1 MSPMRP
7 SRRALVRWSA
17 ALAVA
22 AVLAG
27 CTGGGR
33 PSAPGTPG
41 SPGQQPSAGG
51 GPAATLRVLA
61 GSELKDVEPLL
72 PEIRKATGVSL
83 KLDYIGT
90 LDGAERIAGGRGTDL
105 AWFSSAR
112 YLTLL
117 TQERG
122 KGRPVAS
129 ERIMLSPVVLGVKR
143 SVARRFGWAGNPDVT
158 WKDIAAKAKA
168 GQLHYGMTN
177 PAASNSGFSALVGV
191 AAAFAGTGDALQA
204 RDIDA
209 ARLTDFF
216 SGQTLTA
223 GSSGFLAD
231 AYVNSQDR
239 LDGLIN
245 YESVLLSL
253 NASGRLHD
261 PLELVYPRDGIIT
274 ADYPLLLLNPDK
286 RAQYD
291 RVVAYLRSPAAQ
303 RRLMATTARRPALP
317 DVPLDGRFPKR
328 VLVELPFPASLSVV
342 NDLVLAYL
350 NRLRRPAHAIFV
362 LDLSGSMQGARIAAL
377 KQALQNLTGA
387 DTSVTGQFARFRE
400 RERITMITFSDQVLD
415 ERDFAVEPGD
425 GGAAS
430 LAAIRAYVDG
440 LQTGGA
446 TAIFSATM
454 RAYQRAADDARTLD
468 RGAFTSVVLMT
479 DGENNRGI
487 SSGDFLGWLAG
498 MPDQTRAVKTFAI
511 RFGEASPA
519 ELRRIASGTG
529 GAMFDA
535 TQESLAQ
542 AFKEIRG
549 YQ

>member
-1 MSPMRP
+1 MQAAIRSILATVLLLVWASLRGL
-7 SRRALVRWSA
+7 ALFER
-17 ALAVA
+17 
-22 AVLAG
+22 
-27 CTGGGR
+27 
-33 PSAPGTPG
+33 
-41 SPGQQPSAGG
+41 
-51 GPAATLRVLA
+51 
-61 GSELKDVEPLL
+61 D
-72 PEIRKATGVSL
+72 
-83 KLDYIGT
+83 GT
-90 LDGAERIAGGRGTDL
+90 LWPGIVAGLLFAGEFVFIYAGLAHTNASRMSVFIYLAPALTALGLHFVVHAER
-105 AWFSSAR
+105 
-112 YLTLL
+112 LT
-117 TQERG
+117 
-122 KGRPVAS
+122 
-129 ERIMLSPVVLGVKR
+129 
-143 SVARRFGWAGNPDVT
+143 
-158 WKDIAAKAKA
+158 A
-168 GQLHYGMTN
+168 GQWL
-177 PAASNSGFSALVGV
+177 GV
-191 AAAFAGTGDALQA
+191 AAAFAGTGDAL
-204 RDIDA
+204 RVGDINA
-209 ARLTDFF
+209 AQLTDFF

-231 AYVNSQDR
+231 AYVNGQDR

-317 DVPLDGRFPKR
+317 DVPLDNRFPRR
-328 VLVELPFPASLSVV
+328 VLVELPFPASLTVV

-377 KQALQNLTGA
+377 QQTLQNLTGA

-415 ERDFAVEPGD
+415 ERDFTVEPGD

-440 LQTGGA
+440 LHTGGA
-446 TAIFSATM
+446 TAIFSSTM
-454 RAYQRAADDARTLD
+454 RAYQRAAEDAAAD

-487 SSGDFLGWLAG
+487 SSDDFLTWLAG

-519 ELRRIASGTG
+519 ELQRIASGTG

-535 TQESLAQ
+535 TRESLAQ